1 MDFIEGGLVVMKTV
15 ILLGTAHRVQGAER
29 GICNIEDPDY
39 ETLVD
44 QLRLTYSVDFV
55 FEEASGLGPT
65 FAEKFALANIGPN
78 RYKDIDPSAARRR
91 KLGIPAE
98 TGKDYRIGNFNFDT
112 SHWGF
117 GREEL
122 IEVHEKREHFWLP
135 FIREQKFIRALV
147 ICGQAHLLSF
157 AFRLKSEGFNV
168 KAYSY
173 MPYALLARPA

>member
-29 GICNIEDPDY
+29 GICNLEDPDY

-65 FAEKFALANIGPN
+65 FAEKLALANIGPN
-78 RYKDIDPSAARRR
+78 RYKDIDPSAADRR
-91 KLGIPAE
+91 KLGISAE
-98 TGKDYRIGNFNFDT
+98 TSKDYRIGKINFDT

-135 FIREQKFIRALV
+135 FIREQKFI
-147 ICGQAHLLSF
+147 
-157 AFRLKSEGFNV
+157 V